1 MVKDLRD
8 FLFRG
13 NIVELAVAVVIAGA
27 FGAVITAL
35 VADLITPII
44 SLFGVPDFSSWAITV
59 NGLGGSTATFAIGH
73 FINVLIAFVL
83 VAVAIFFVVVK
94 PMKAMEARRKA
105 AEPTAPAGPTEVELL
120 TEIRDALRA
129 QSGAIRG

>member
-1 MVKDLRD
+1 
-8 FLFRG
+8 
-13 NIVELAVAVVIAGA
+13 
-27 FGAVITAL
+27 
-35 VADLITPII
+35 
-44 SLFGVPDFSSWAITV
+44 
-59 NGLGGSTATFAIGH
+59 
-73 FINVLIAFVL
+73 VL